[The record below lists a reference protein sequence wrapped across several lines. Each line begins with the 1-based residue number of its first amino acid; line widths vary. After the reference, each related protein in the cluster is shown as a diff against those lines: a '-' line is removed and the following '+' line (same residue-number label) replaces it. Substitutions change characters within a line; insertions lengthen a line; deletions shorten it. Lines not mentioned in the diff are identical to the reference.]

1 MSNENNNLS
10 LYGWSDN
17 LFRQKQISQF
27 KDMSHGR
34 IIVTHKTCYEVVAED
49 GVYLCELTG
58 NMIYGRMP
66 DEYPCTGDW
75 VIFQPFDANKGI
87 IVDTLPR
94 ERALYRKKN
103 GTVADRQ
110 AIASYVDKAF
120 IVQSLDD
127 NFNVRRAERFI
138 AQIMEE
144 NIKPVLVLN
153 KADLGCDRQNIDEAI
168 KHIAPSVSCIYH
180 KYLSTSN
187 DSPVAGIH
195 NKRRNGR
202 VCRLFGCRQEFTGEY
217 PLREIGT
224 EYFRYKPVYR
234 EGTAY
239 FDSSGNGIGGWLRCF
254 NRHSGC
260 SGIWFGD

>member
-58 NMIYGRMP
+58 NMIYSRMP
-66 DEYPCTGDW
+66 DEYLCTGDW

-153 KADLGCDRQNIDEAI
+153 KADLGCDRQKIDEAI
-168 KHIAPSVSCIYH
+168 KHIARQFPVFI
-180 KYLSTSN
+180 TSICQ
-187 DSPVAGIH
+187 PQTIL
-195 NKRRNGR
+195 RLRE
-202 VCRLFGCRQEFTGEY
+202 CRLFGCRQEFTGEY